1 MVFPAYPLTDRQ
13 KQLVTMAGELA
24 DTFAQRAAE
33 HEWEG
38 SFPYEN
44 YKDLQQ
50 SGYLTLPVPRDF
62 GGWGVDLLEAVLA
75 QQRLAQ
81 GDGATALVMSMHLAN
96 IARLDVNITG
106 PNELFAQICQATV
119 QEGAII
125 NTAAS
130 EPATGSPSRG
140 GRFATVARRQHDG
153 SWMVNG
159 RKTYTTGSPVLTH
172 FLVNC
177 MLVDEAG
184 TDTNLPPLKSERG
197 TMLVLHTMPGVRVE
211 FTWNTVA
218 MRGSGSNDLILE
230 DVHVPA
236 NYYVDAHI
244 PTNPAVQNQ
253 VAAWQMVTT
262 AVYHGIA
269 EGARNEAI
277 RFARQRRPNS
287 LEKSIASVPHIQEK
301 AAKMELLLMESRA
314 LLYGLSA
321 QFSSNPAS
329 VSASDCAAVKY
340 LVTNH
345 AVETV
350 DLAMRL
356 VGAAA
361 LSLQSPMQRYYRDV
375 RAGLSNPPMDDV
387 TIAMLGKQA
396 LEG

>member
-1 MVFPAYPLTDRQ
+1 MTFPAYPLTDRQ

-24 DTFAQRAAE
+24 DTFAQRAAA

-50 SGYLTLPVPRDF
+50 AGYLRLPVPRDF
-62 GGWGVDLLEAVLA
+62 GGLGADLLEAVLA

-96 IARLDVNITG
+96 IVRLGVNVTG
-106 PNELFAQICQATV
+106 SNELFAQICQAVV
-119 QEGAII
+119 QDGAII

-140 GRFATVARRQHDG
+140 GRFATIARRQRDG
-153 SWMVNG
+153 SWIISG

-177 MLVDEAG
+177 TLEDEAG
-184 TDTNLPPLKSERG
+184 AEANLPPLKGERG
-197 TMLVLHTMPGVRVE
+197 TILVTRDMPGVHVE

-218 MRGSGSNDLILE
+218 MRGSGSNDLVLE

-236 NYYVDAHI
+236 NYHVDAQI

-287 LEKSIASVPHIQEK
+287 LDKPISSVPHIQEK
-301 AAKMELLLMESRA
+301 AAKMELLLTESRA

-321 QFSSNPAS
+321 QFSSSPTS

-345 AVETV
+345 AVEVV

-375 RAGLSNPPMDDV
+375 RAGLSNPPMDDA
-387 TIAMLGKQA
+387 TITMLGKQA